1 MQKSLNKKSIRLI
14 KDIYPTC
21 YDLTLKPDL
30 EAFVFSGKEII
41 EIVVLKSTKK
51 ITLHS
56 KDIDIETVKVSSKQ
70 KARLDSSKARQVISS
85 KGEEEQFA
93 EKITYDIK
101 NETTTFH
108 FKKIIPKGKIKLS
121 VVFSGI
127 ISETLRG
134 FYKSKYNLNGEEKY
148 IATTQFEATDARRCF
163 PCFDEPA
170 QKAIFEVSLI
180 IPEKHEAISNTLPIS
195 IDKHEAGYKIVS
207 FAPSPKMSTYLLA
220 FIVGE
225 FEYIEG
231 YAKKKSTSVNKFSG
245 PRTRGAEA
253 VPDHENLFP
262 DSEFINV
269 RIFTTKG
276 KKQQAKFALDTAI
289 KSIEFYNEYFDIPYP
304 LPNLDMIALPDFES
318 AAMENWGAI
327 TYRETAILVDEEH
340 TSLTNKQW
348 VATVVAHEIAHQ
360 WFGNL
365 VTMHWW
371 TDLWLN
377 EGFASYMEKVCTNYL
392 FPHWKI
398 WDLHLGSGRY
408 KYAIDIDSLSSSH
421 PIEVEVNHPNEINEI
436 FDMVSYEKGTA
447 IIRMLALY
455 IGEDKFK
462 VGLRHYLKKHSYKN
476 TNTIDLWEA
485 FEKVSKKPISKMM
498 SSWTKQA
505 GFPVISEIRKN
516 GKCILSQEKFFSSRI
531 ERKKFQD
538 KSLWQIPLIYKD
550 INDNEKSIL
559 IDKKTFS
566 LNDGINKLNSEES
579 SFLKVMHSKETL
591 NLIQKNMRENHMSIP
606 DRIGITRD
614 MFALAEGGYIKTS
627 EALEFSLNFKFEN
640 EYTILSELAS
650 GLNRIL
656 NLIDDESYRDKYK
669 SHILS
674 IFSPLAKKVGFD
686 KKPSDSH
693 TDILL
698 RSLALSMAGINGDKE
713 IIKVIKKIF
722 DNRIIKNIDP
732 DIRQV
737 VYNIIAINGT
747 QKDWKVFYEMYKNEL
762 MGEEKERIL
771 RAMTYFKDKKIIEKN
786 LKFIMSEDVRDQDTP
801 HMLALSWMHKSG
813 RDIVWRF
820 LKDNWN
826 TILKKY
832 GEGGSLL
839 TRLIPPLGNHTK
851 KEDLKDA
858 KKFFKKNTIPGAERT
873 LAQAFEK
880 LESNIAWIKDD
891 EKDIENWLNEHC

>member
-1 MQKSLNKKSIRLI
+1 MTNIHKSVRLSKNILPIR
-14 KDIYPTC
+14 YN
-21 YDLTLKPDL
+21 LKLQPDM
-30 EAFVFSGKEII
+30 ESFTYSGIEII
-41 EIVVLKSTKK
+41 DIKILKQTKQ

-56 KDIDIETVKVSSKQ
+56 KDIDIETVKI
-70 KARLDSSKARQVISS
+70 ISA
-85 KGEEEQFA
+85 KKEDFA
-93 EKITYDIK
+93 DKITYDIK
-101 NETTTFH
+101 NETTTFY
-108 FKKIIPKGKIKLS
+108 FKNKIPIGKIKLS
-121 VVFSGI
+121 IVFSGI

-134 FYKSKYNLNGEEKY
+134 FYKSKYILNNEEKH

-180 IPEKHEAISNTLPIS
+180 IPDKHEAVSNTLPIN
-195 IDKHEAGYKIVS
+195 IEKHSAGYKIVS

-231 YAKKKSTSVNKFSG
+231 WTKDKV
-245 PRTRGAEA
+245 
-253 VPDHENLFP
+253 
-262 DSEFINV
+262 NV

-276 KKQQAKFALDTAI
+276 KKDQAKFALETAI
-289 KSIEFYNEYFDIPYP
+289 KSLEFYNDYFDIPYP

-327 TYRETAILVDEEH
+327 TYRETAILVDEDH

-348 VATVVAHEIAHQ
+348 VATIIAHEIAHQ

-377 EGFASYMEKVCTNYL
+377 EGFASYMEKICTDNI

-408 KYAIDIDSLSSSH
+408 KNAIDIDSLSSSH
-421 PIEVEVNHPNEINEI
+421 PIEVTVNHPSEINEI

-447 IIRMLALY
+447 VIRMLALY

-462 VGLRHYLKKHSYKN
+462 KGLRYYLKKHSYKN
-476 TNTIDLWEA
+476 TNTVDLWES

-498 SSWTKQA
+498 SSWTKQK
-505 GFPVISEIRKN
+505 GFPVIKETHRN

-531 ERKKFQD
+531 ERKKY
-538 KSLWQIPLIYKD
+538 KGKNLWQIPLIYRD
-550 INDNEKSIL
+550 INGKEKSIL
-559 IDKKTFS
+559 MDKKNFV
-566 LNDGINKLNSEES
+566 LNDHISKLNSEES
-579 SFLKVMHSKETL
+579 SFLKVLHDKETIG
-591 NLIQKNMRENHMSIP
+591 LIQKNILENHMSIP

-627 EALEFSLNFKFEN
+627 EVLKFSLNFKFEN
-640 EYTILSELAS
+640 EYTILFELAS
-650 GLNRIL
+650 GLNRIS

-674 IFSPLAKKVGFD
+674 IFSPLARKLGFD
-686 KKPSDSH
+686 KKLSDSH
-693 TDILL
+693 THILL
-698 RSLALSMAGINGDKE
+698 RSLVLSMTGMNGDKE
-713 IIKVIKKIF
+713 IIKETKKIF
-722 DNRIIKNIDP
+722 DNRIIKSIDP

-737 VYNIIAINGT
+737 VYNIVALNGAI
-747 QKDWKVFYEMYKNEL
+747 KDWKIFNEMYQVEL

-771 RAMTYFKDKKIIEKN
+771 RAMTYFKNGNIIEKN
-786 LKFIMSEDVRDQDTP
+786 LKFLMSNNVKDQDTP
-801 HMLALSWMHKSG
+801 HMLALSWNHKNG
-813 RDIVWRF
+813 RNIVWKF
-820 LKDNWN
+820 LKDNWT
-826 TILKKY
+826 TILQKY
-832 GEGGSLL
+832 GEGGTLL
-839 TRLIPPLGNHTK
+839 SRLIPPLGNHTK
-851 KEDLKDA
+851 NEDLKDA
-858 KKFFKKNTIPGAERT
+858 KKFFSKNVIPGAERT
-873 LAQAFEK
+873 LAQAYEK

-891 EKDIENWLNEHC
+891 KKDIEKWLDNNY